1 MAFFRSKKR
10 VLVVGNEGVTL
21 FGSTAYAGIEREI
34 VLSWEAPGFIE
45 QLTGALSRQR
55 RNDPVLVLFD
65 GADQTYRK
73 EDNIPKLSS
82 FDRPRFI
89 QRKLEQSF
97 PSYPIRASFE
107 IAAQK
112 QKGGVKEGLSYLFVA
127 IPETDNIDK
136 VAAAMLEAGVP
147 VAGFGLLPAESAGL
161 VTALS
166 AKLFGRRGRKSRW
179 SILIAQH
186 ESGGLRQVI
195 VKDGRLALTRM
206 TPASEAG
213 IQGPEWV
220 DDVQREFKATLTYI
234 ARFGYTADDG
244 LDVVVICGD
253 AEKNIFEQKSMPVTN
268 FQCLKTAEALSAIG
282 ARGKSLGEANFGDV
296 VHAAWAGKKT
306 FLDVPLK
313 VPSIQRILVPRL
325 AARVARLA
333 LTFSL
338 LALIGFSFSV
348 YSDYAPLQENIGKKQ
363 QQKTVLDQEY
373 AQESKVVDALP
384 VKPAVVRG
392 ALAVKNT
399 LDRDS
404 INVTHTLN
412 LLYKAL
418 DKDIRLEQLSFERGA
433 AAVKK
438 PVARGAPAAQGKAA
452 AAEGDF
458 VKIIFRFTLADGLPL
473 EKKVE
478 RTEKIAETMRQAFT
492 GYDVRINTQ
501 FGKISR
507 TGKFEG
513 SAGVPGRQTAA
524 DKIES
529 FAEIEMQGAP
539 L

>member
-1 MAFFRSKKR
+1 MGFFRSKKR
-10 VLVVGNEGVTL
+10 VLLVGNEGITL

-34 VLSWEAPGFIE
+34 ALSWEKPDFIP
-45 QLTGALSRQR
+45 QLTAALSRQR

-112 QKGGVKEGLSYLFVA
+112 QKGGVKEGISYLFVA

-136 VAAAMLEAGVP
+136 VAAAMLEASVP

-166 AKLFGRRGRKSRW
+166 ARLFGKKGRKSRW
-179 SILIAQH
+179 SVLIGQH
-186 ESGGLRQVI
+186 EAGGLRQVI

-206 TPASEAG
+206 TPVSEAG
-213 IQGPEWV
+213 IQGPGWV

-234 ARFGYTADDG
+234 ARFGYTAEDG
-244 LDVVVICGD
+244 LDVIVICGD
-253 AEKNIFEQKSMPVTN
+253 EEKKVFDQKSMPVTN
-268 FQCLKTAEALSAIG
+268 FQCLKTADALSAIG
-282 ARGKSLGEANFGDV
+282 ARGRSLGEINFGDA
-296 VHAAWAGKKT
+296 VHAAWSAKKM
-306 FLDVPLK
+306 FLDVPIK

-325 AARVARLA
+325 AARIARTA
-333 LTFSL
+333 LVLSL

-348 YSDYAPLQENIGKKQ
+348 YSDYAPLQDSIGQKQ
-363 QQKTVLDQEY
+363 QQKAVLAQEYDQE
-373 AQESKVVDALP
+373 AKLVEALP
-384 VKPAVVRG
+384 VKPEVVRKTLAVQG
-392 ALAVKNT
+392 ALDKG
-399 LDRDS
+399 S
-404 INVTHTLN
+404 INITPTLN

-418 DKDIRLEQLSFERGA
+418 DKDITLEALSFERGDSA
-433 AAVKK
+433 ARK
-438 PVARGAPAAQGKAA
+438 PAAKGAPAAQKKAA
-452 AAEGDF
+452 PEGEF

-473 EKKVE
+473 ETKVE
-478 RTEKIAETMRQAFT
+478 RTEKIAETMRRAFT
-492 GYDVRINTQ
+492 GYDVRINSQ

-513 SAGVPGRQTAA
+513 SAGDTGRKAAA
-524 DKIES
+524 DKMES

>member
-10 VLVVGNEGVTL
+10 VLLVGNEGITL

-34 VLSWEAPGFIE
+34 SLSWEKPDFIP
-45 QLTGALSRQR
+45 QLTAALTRQR

-112 QKGGVKEGLSYLFVA
+112 QKGGVKEGISYLFVA

-161 VTALS
+161 ATALS
-166 AKLFGRRGRKSRW
+166 ARLFGKKGRKSRW
-179 SILIAQH
+179 SVLIGQH
-186 ESGGLRQVI
+186 EAGGLRQVI

-213 IQGPEWV
+213 IQGPGWV
-220 DDVQREFKATLTYI
+220 DDVLREFKATLTYI
-234 ARFGYTADDG
+234 ARFGYTAEEG

-253 AEKNIFEQKSMPVTN
+253 EEKKIFDQKSMPVTN

-282 ARGKSLGEANFGDV
+282 ARGRGLGEINFGDA
-296 VHAAWAGKKT
+296 VHAAWSAKKT
-306 FLDVPLK
+306 FLEVPIK

-325 AARVARLA
+325 AARLARTA
-333 LTFSL
+333 LVLSL

-348 YSDYAPLQENIGKKQ
+348 YSDYAPLQESIGQKQ
-363 QQKTVLDQEY
+363 QQKTALAQEY
-373 AQESKVVDALP
+373 GQEAKLVEALP
-384 VKPAVVRG
+384 VKPEVVRKTLAVQG
-392 ALAVKNT
+392 ALDKS
-399 LDRDS
+399 S
-404 INVTHTLN
+404 INITPTLN

-418 DKDIRLEQLSFERGA
+418 DKDITLEALSFERADSA
-433 AAVKK
+433 ARK
-438 PVARGAPAAQGKAA
+438 PAAKAPPGAQKKA
-452 AAEGDF
+452 AAEGDL

-478 RTEKIAETMRQAFT
+478 RTEKIAETMRRAFT
-492 GYDVRINTQ
+492 GYDVRINSQ

-513 SAGVPGRQTAA
+513 SAGDTGRKTAA
-524 DKIES
+524 DKMES